1 MGFVGVS
8 QNSLKYQLAD
18 QPFDGCERLLRTFFS
33 TKPYVLHEVIR
44 NGGYMQIA
52 EWPPVRERQG
62 SCDAR
67 EGRKMLFL
75 WTNQVRSSM
84 LEWTMQTF
92 PVIRRAWLVRLLV
105 CMLLASGQC
114 LCVAQNLRYLSQQA
128 WSTEEG
134 LPQSSV
140 HSIAQTPDGYLWL
153 ATEGGLVR
161 FDGIAFRIFD
171 RGSEPAFISDDI
183 CCLAV
188 DGAGLWIGTAD
199 GVLRLQQGQFHRY
212 STADGLASSAIE
224 SIHRMGDGALV
235 VDTAGGWSEWKQ
247 TEFRALSKVPTE
259 LASDGQG
266 LTAVPGS
273 TSWRFSATMVSAR
286 GGHPWRVGQELP
298 TGRIQTVFVDRE
310 GMAWVGMNSGLF
322 VLTAGKTSATPVAL
336 LNGNSVLSVF
346 EDAEGNHW
354 IGTETSGLHVLR
366 RLSFRSEAALA
377 DQAVTSVVQTNDGST
392 WIGTR
397 DDGLRRVQNGVMSQ
411 PVSESKLT
419 SAVILCLS
427 PGGDGGLWVG
437 TPDGLNYVDANNAVR
452 RITSADG
459 LPDDYIRALTG
470 DSDGSVWV
478 GTRQGLAHLRK
489 FGEQLSISTQTS
501 ADGLGGDLIGALL
514 YKSGELWAATSG
526 GLSVVR
532 GDGTIRNFTVKDGLG
547 ATIVTAMGEDGA
559 GHLWVASNH
568 GGLSFLQGERFLP
581 VGTFP
586 GDGGR
591 DGNIEGITADQLGF
605 LWFRMDRGIRR
616 VAASALLG
624 CVGKTPCVLPN
635 GAMVRY
641 GLADGLPND
650 EVVAGEPSV
659 GSLDHHGEIWF
670 PTRGGVAIVD
680 TEHLPANTV
689 APPVVLQ
696 RFSVDDLSEGLGP
709 ASIKIPF
716 GHARFTMEYAG
727 LSFTTPSEVRYR
739 FRLEGFDKDWT
750 DAGNRRSATYTNLT
764 PGSYVFRVQARNK
777 DGVWNLSGAELR
789 FRIIPPIYRR
799 WWFVLLSFLVLLA
812 LLAGMYL
819 LRLRRLQG
827 EFDAV
832 LAERN
837 RMAREIHDTLTQDF
851 VGVSLQLDLIA
862 QHLSRGKFEL
872 AQGQVKRTRQLV
884 TEGLDEARRSI
895 WELRVNHSQ
904 DSLPTRLTK
913 IVQRD
918 TLSAIHPRLHLGG
931 AYRAVDPRV
940 ERELL
945 RIAQEALTNVL
956 HHARSAETLVELH
969 YSSDMLML
977 TIEDKGVGFLVNEAS
992 SKAGHYGLLGMQERA
1007 ATIDGALEV
1016 ASEPGRGTKVTL
1028 RVPIAQ
1034 SVR

>member
-1 MGFVGVS
+1 
-8 QNSLKYQLAD
+8 
-18 QPFDGCERLLRTFFS
+18 
-33 TKPYVLHEVIR
+33 
-44 NGGYMQIA
+44 
-52 EWPPVRERQG
+52 
-62 SCDAR
+62 
-67 EGRKMLFL
+67 
-75 WTNQVRSSM
+75 
-84 LEWTMQTF
+84 MQTF
-92 PVIRRAWLVRLLV
+92 PVILRARLVRLLACV
-105 CMLLASGQC
+105 LLLASVRSSC
-114 LCVAQNLRYLSQQA
+114 RAQNLRYLNQQA

-140 HSIAQTPDGYLWL
+140 HSIAQTPDGYLWF

-171 RGSEPAFISDDI
+171 RGSEPAFTSDDV

-188 DGAGLWIGTAD
+188 DWMGLWIGTAD
-199 GVLRLQQGQFHRY
+199 GVLRLQQGKFHRY
-212 STADGLASSAIE
+212 GTADGLASSVIE
-224 SIHRMGDGALV
+224 SIHGMGDGGLV
-235 VDTAGGWSEWKQ
+235 VDTANGWAEWKQ
-247 TEFRALSKVPTE
+247 AGFRALAKAPS
-259 LASDGQG
+259 AFSSDAAG

-273 TSWRFSATMVSAR
+273 ASWRFSTTMVSAVSAG
-286 GGHPWRVGQELP
+286 GGHRWRVGQELP
-298 TGRIQTVFVDRE
+298 VGRIQTVFVDRE
-310 GMAWVGMNSGLF
+310 GIAWVGMNNGLF
-322 VLTAGKTSATPVAL
+322 VLMAGKASATPVAL
-336 LNGNSVLSVF
+336 LSGNSVLSVF

-366 RLSFRSEAALA
+366 RLAFRSEPALA
-377 DQAVTSVVQTNDGST
+377 DQAVTSVAQTNDGSI

-397 DDGLRRVQNGVMSQ
+397 DAGLRRVQNGVMDQ
-411 PVSESKLT
+411 PVPESKLT
-419 SAVILCLS
+419 SAVILCLAA
-427 PGGDGGLWVG
+427 GVDGGLWVG
-437 TPDGLNYVDANNAVR
+437 TPDGLNYIDAHHAVR

-459 LPDDYIRALTG
+459 LPDDYIRALAE

-478 GTRQGLAHLRK
+478 GTRQGLGHLRR
-489 FGEQLSISTQTS
+489 FGEQLSIKTRTS

-514 YKSGELWAATSG
+514 YKEGELWAATSG
-526 GLSVVR
+526 GLSEVR
-532 GDGTIRNFTVKDGLG
+532 SDGSIRNFSAKDGLG
-547 ATIVTAMGEDGA
+547 ATITTAMGEDGA
-559 GHLWVASNH
+559 GHLWVASNN
-568 GGLSFLQGERFLP
+568 GSLSFLEGQRFLP
-581 VGTFP
+581 VGAFA
-586 GDGGR
+586 GEGGR
-591 DGNIEGITADQLGF
+591 DGNIEGITADRLGF

-616 VAASALLG
+616 VALNALLD

-635 GAMVRY
+635 GAMVNY

-650 EVVAGEPSV
+650 EVVAGESSV
-659 GSLDHHGEIWF
+659 GTLDKHGEIWF

-680 TEHLPANTV
+680 TDHLPTNRI

-696 RFSVDDLSEGLGP
+696 RFAVDDLTERVGP
-709 ASIKIPF
+709 TSIDIPF

-727 LSFTTPSEVRYR
+727 LSFTAPSEVRYR

-764 PGSYVFRVQARNK
+764 PGSYVFRVEARNQ
-777 DGVWNLSGAELR
+777 DGVWNRTGARLS

-799 WWFVLLSFLVLLA
+799 WWFVLLCLLILLA
-812 LLAGMYL
+812 VLAGMYL

-851 VGVSLQLDLIA
+851 VGASLQLDLIV
-862 QHLSRGKFEL
+862 QHLSRGKVDL
-872 AQGQVKRTRQLV
+872 ALDQVKRTRQLV
-884 TEGLDEARRSI
+884 TEGLEEARRSI

-918 TLSAIHPRLHLGG
+918 TFSAIHPRLHLGG

-945 RIAQEALTNVL
+945 RIAQEALSNVL
-956 HHARSAETLVELH
+956 HHARSAETSVELH

-977 TIEDKGVGFLVNEAS
+977 TIEDKGIGFLVNEAS
-992 SKAGHYGLLGMQERA
+992 SKTGHYGLLGMKERA
-1007 ATIDGALEV
+1007 ATIDGTLEV
-1016 ASEPGRGTKVTL
+1016 TSEPGRGTKVTL
-1028 RVPIAQ
+1028 RVPIEQ

>member
-1 MGFVGVS
+1 V
-8 QNSLKYQLAD
+8 D
-18 QPFDGCERLLRTFFS
+18 
-33 TKPYVLHEVIR
+33 KPY
-44 NGGYMQIA
+44 A
-52 EWPPVRERQG
+52 EQHAG
-62 SCDAR
+62 
-67 EGRKMLFL
+67 
-75 WTNQVRSSM
+75 
-84 LEWTMQTF
+84 WTMQTS
-92 PVIRRAWLVRLLV
+92 PLTLRAWLVRLLV
-105 CMLLASGQC
+105 CVLFVASGPYQ
-114 LCVAQNLRYLSQQA
+114 CVAQNLRYLSQQA

-161 FDGIAFRIFD
+161 FDGVAFRIFD
-171 RGSEPAFISDDI
+171 RGSEPAFTSDDV

-188 DGAGLWIGTAD
+188 DRTGLWIGTAD
-199 GVLRLQQGQFHRY
+199 GVLRLRQGQFHRY
-212 STADGLASSAIE
+212 SKADSLASSAIE
-224 SIHRMGDGALV
+224 SIHGTGDGGLV
-235 VDTAGGWSEWKQ
+235 VDTANGWSEWNQ
-247 TEFRALSKVPTE
+247 TGFRALSKVPLEFT
-259 LASDGQG
+259 SDGAG

-273 TSWRFSATMVSAR
+273 ASWRFSTTMVSAG
-286 GGHPWRVGQELP
+286 GGHQWRVGQELP

-322 VLTAGKTSATPVAL
+322 VLTAEKASATPVTL
-336 LNGNSVLSVF
+336 LSGNSVLSVF

-366 RLSFRSEAALA
+366 RLAFRSEPGLA
-377 DQAVTSVVQTNDGST
+377 DQAVTSVAQTKDGSI

-397 DDGLRRVQNGVMSQ
+397 DDGLRRVQNGAMSE
-411 PVSESKLT
+411 PVTESKLT
-419 SAVILCLS
+419 SAVILCLAA
-427 PGGDGGLWVG
+427 GADGGLWVG
-437 TPDGLNYVDANNAVR
+437 TPDGLNYIDTNNAVR

-459 LPDDYIRALTG
+459 LPDDYIRALAE

-478 GTRQGLAHLRK
+478 GTRQGLAHLRR
-489 FGEQLSISTQTS
+489 FGEQLSITTKTS

-514 YKSGELWAATSG
+514 FNAGELWAATSG

-532 GDGTIRNFTVKDGLG
+532 SDGSIRNFTAKDGLG
-547 ATIVTAMGEDGA
+547 ATITTAMGEDSA
-559 GHLWVASNH
+559 GHLWVASNN
-568 GGLSFLQGERFLP
+568 GSLSFLEGQRFLP
-581 VGTFP
+581 VGKFR
-586 GDGGR
+586 GDVGR
-591 DGNIEGITADQLGF
+591 DGNDGNIEGITADRLGF

-616 VAASALLG
+616 VVLSALLN
-624 CVGKTPCVLPN
+624 CVGKTPCAMQS
-635 GAMVRY
+635 GAMVKY

-650 EVVAGEPSV
+650 EVVAGESSV
-659 GSLDHHGEIWF
+659 GSLANHGEIWF

-680 TEHLPANTV
+680 TEHLPANSV

-696 RFSVDDLSEGLGP
+696 RFSVDDLSERVGP
-709 ASIKIPF
+709 TSIDIPF

-727 LSFTTPSEVRYR
+727 LSFTAPSEVRYR
-739 FRLEGFDKDWT
+739 FRLEGFDKNWT

-764 PGSYVFRVQARNK
+764 PGSYIFRVQARNK

-799 WWFVLLSFLVLLA
+799 WWFVLLSLLLLLA

-851 VGVSLQLDLIA
+851 VGASLQLDLIS
-862 QHLSRGKFEL
+862 QHLSRGKYEL
-872 AQGQVKRTRQLV
+872 ARDQVKRTRQLV
-884 TEGLDEARRSI
+884 TEGLEEARRSI

-904 DSLPTRLTK
+904 DSLPTRLAK

-918 TLSAIHPRLHLGG
+918 TFSAINPRLHLGG

-945 RIAQEALTNVL
+945 RIAQEALSNVL
-956 HHARSAETLVELH
+956 HHARSAETSVELH

-977 TIEDKGVGFLVNEAS
+977 TIEDKGIGFVANEAS
-992 SKAGHYGLLGMQERA
+992 SKTGHYGLLGMKERA
-1007 ATIDGALEV
+1007 ATIDGTLEV
-1016 ASEPGRGTKVTL
+1016 TSEPGRGTKVTL

-1034 SVR
+1034 SAR